1 MKIIVL
7 LISIFCTI
15 TCSISDDFD
24 KSFYLVESIGN
35 KFRYIE
41 LYILSNGDILFF
53 TEPTGLIGIRSNI
66 QFSDDGDS
74 AIVKSYYDN
83 KVDTLIRIKN
93 TENYLNVN
101 TQDTLTNI
109 NSRISNKMSIENPS
123 EFENQAFERMKKN
136 CRKCK

>member
-1 MKIIVL
+1 M
-7 LISIFCTI
+7 ISIFCTI
-15 TCSISDDFD
+15 TCSTSDDFD
-24 KSFYLVESIGN
+24 KSFYLVESTGN